1 MVIIDMIFTFVI
13 LIQSFLISHN
23 SINPLSNQHDVI
35 GMSLLL
41 VSADEVATGK
51 SSIAGPR
58 HRKMTSQLNASL
70 RLDDSYRSGIVCGV
84 QKSQTTNGIKLNQ

>member
-1 MVIIDMIFTFVI
+1 MVIIDMIFPFVSSNYSYHI
-13 LIQSFLISHN
+13 N

-35 GMSLLL
+35 SMSLLP

-51 SSIAGPR
+51 SPIAGRR

-70 RLDDSYRSGIVCGV
+70 
-84 QKSQTTNGIKLNQ
+84 